1 MKFKWER
8 LRHLGFWTALGAL
21 LLLLLPQFGVNIVPE
36 QFEELYAAI
45 LAVLIAAGII
55 IDPTTPGISDET
67 NDSE

>member
-55 IDPTTPGISDET
+55 IDPTTSDET
-67 NDSE
+67 DDSE